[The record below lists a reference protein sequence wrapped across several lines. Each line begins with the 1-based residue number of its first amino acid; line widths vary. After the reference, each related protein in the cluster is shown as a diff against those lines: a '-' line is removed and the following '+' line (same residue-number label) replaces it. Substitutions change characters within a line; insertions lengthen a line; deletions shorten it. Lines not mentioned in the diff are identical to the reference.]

1 MLNMKKIL
9 VTGTVLTAFCTSAFA
24 ASADCPPQP
33 SMSERVNAILHEND
47 ADRPCPPPAHRMH
60 RQGPK
65 LTPEQRAEH
74 QKLRA
79 EWRSMTPEQREKAIE
94 KMRKDRKEAHEKY
107 AKETMAKLTPAQKAE
122 VQQFIKDDM
131 AQRQVR
137 HERLQHM
144 TPEQREAYTTVGGTP
159 HLDGQYTVFGEVTEG
174 MDVIGKI
181 EKAET
186 DSHDRPLQDI
196 RILSAK
202 VL

>member
-65 LTPEQRAEH
+65 LTPEQRAKF
-74 QKLRA
+74 QKMRE
-79 EWRSMTPEQREKAIE
+79 EWKSMTPEQREKAVE
-94 KMRKDRKEAHEKY
+94 KMRKERKEAHEKY
-107 AKETMAKLTPAQKAE
+107 AKETMSKLTSEQKAE

-131 AQRQVR
+131 AQRKAR

-144 TPEQREAYTTVGGTP
+144 TPEQREAVR
-159 HLDGQYTVFGEVTEG
+159 
-174 MDVIGKI
+174 
-181 EKAET
+181 AN
-186 DSHDRPLQDI
+186 RPLPQRHHKSELRGYKHNRSEFHGYRHHNGEFPQPPQD
-196 RILSAK
+196 
-202 VL
+202 

>member
-65 LTPEQRAEH
+65 LTPEQRAER
-74 QKLRA
+74 QKMRE
-79 EWRSMTPEQREKAIE
+79 EWKSMTPEQREKAVE
-94 KMRKDRKEAHEKY
+94 KMHKERKEAHEKY
-107 AKETMAKLTPAQKAE
+107 AKETMSKLTPAQKAE

-131 AQRQVR
+131 AQCQAR
-137 HERLQHM
+137 HERLQQM
-144 TPEQREAYTTVGGTP
+144 TPEQREAVRANRP
-159 HLDGQYTVFGEVTEG
+159 MPPKPSKHHKGEFRGYKHNRGDFHGYRHHNGEF
-174 MDVIGKI
+174 
-181 EKAET
+181 
-186 DSHDRPLQDI
+186 PQPPQD
-196 RILSAK
+196 
-202 VL
+202 

>member
-79 EWRSMTPEQREKAIE
+79 ERRSMTPEQREKAIE

-144 TPEQREAYTTVGGTP
+144 TPEQREAIRANRQLP
-159 HLDGQYTVFGEVTEG
+159 PKPPKHHKGEYRGYKHHKEEFHG
-174 MDVIGKI
+174 YRHHNG
-181 EKAET
+181 EFPQPPQ
-186 DSHDRPLQDI
+186 H
-196 RILSAK
+196 
-202 VL
+202 

>member
-79 EWRSMTPEQREKAIE
+79 EWKSMTPEQREKAVE
-94 KMRKDRKEAHEKY
+94 KMRRDRKEAHKKY

-131 AQRQVR
+131 ANRRAR
-137 HERLQHM
+137 HERLQNM
-144 TPEQREAYTTVGGTP
+144 TPEQREA
-159 HLDGQYTVFGEVTEG
+159 
-174 MDVIGKI
+174 IR
-181 EKAET
+181 AN
-186 DSHDRPLQDI
+186 RPLPQRHHKGEFRGYKHYKGDI
-196 RILSAK
+196 HLKHLHHHHLHRHF
-202 VL
+202 

>member
-24 ASADCPPQP
+24 ASADSQPQP

-65 LTPEQRAEH
+65 LTPEQRAER
-74 QKLRA
+74 Q
-79 EWRSMTPEQREKAIE
+79 
-94 KMRKDRKEAHEKY
+94 KMRKERKEAHEKY
-107 AKETMAKLTPAQKAE
+107 AKETMAKLTPGQKAE

-131 AQRQVR
+131 AQRKAR

-144 TPEQREAYTTVGGTP
+144 TPEQREAVR
-159 HLDGQYTVFGEVTEG
+159 
-174 MDVIGKI
+174 
-181 EKAET
+181 AN
-186 DSHDRPLQDI
+186 RPLPQRHHKGEFRGYKHNRGDFHGYRHHNGEFPQPPQD
-196 RILSAK
+196 
-202 VL
+202 

>member
-94 KMRKDRKEAHEKY
+94 KMRKDCKEAHEKY

-144 TPEQREAYTTVGGTP
+144 TPEQREA
-159 HLDGQYTVFGEVTEG
+159 
-174 MDVIGKI
+174 IR
-181 EKAET
+181 AN
-186 DSHDRPLQDI
+186 RPLPSKPPKHHKGEYRGYKHHKEEFHGYRHHNGEFPQPPQH
-196 RILSAK
+196 
-202 VL
+202 

>member
-9 VTGTVLTAFCTSAFA
+9 IAGTVLTAFCTSAFA

-65 LTPEQRAEH
+65 LTPEQRAER
-74 QKLRA
+74 QKMRE
-79 EWRSMTPEQREKAIE
+79 EWKSMTPEQREKAVK
-94 KMRKDRKEAHEKY
+94 KMRKERKEAHEKY
-107 AKETMAKLTPAQKAE
+107 AKETMAKLTPGQKAE

-131 AQRQVR
+131 AQRKAR

-144 TPEQREAYTTVGGTP
+144 TPEQREAVR
-159 HLDGQYTVFGEVTEG
+159 
-174 MDVIGKI
+174 
-181 EKAET
+181 AN
-186 DSHDRPLQDI
+186 RPLPQRHHKSEFRGYKHNRGDFHGYRHHNGEFPKPPQD
-196 RILSAK
+196 
-202 VL
+202 

>member
-47 ADRPCPPPAHRMH
+47 ADRPCPPPAHRTH

-131 AQRQVR
+131 TQRQVR

-144 TPEQREAYTTVGGTP
+144 TPEQREA
-159 HLDGQYTVFGEVTEG
+159 
-174 MDVIGKI
+174 IR
-181 EKAET
+181 AN
-186 DSHDRPLQDI
+186 RPLPPKPPKHHKGEYRGYKHHKEEFHGYRHHNGEFPQPPQH
-196 RILSAK
+196 
-202 VL
+202 

>member
-47 ADRPCPPPAHRMH
+47 ADRPCQPPARKMH

-65 LTPEQRAEH
+65 FTPEQRAER

-79 EWRSMTPEQREKAIE
+79 EWKSMTPEQREKAVE
-94 KMRKDRKEAHEKY
+94 KMRKERKEAHEKY
-107 AKETMAKLTPAQKAE
+107 AKETMSRLTSDQKAE

-131 AQRQVR
+131 AQRQAR

-144 TPEQREAYTTVGGTP
+144 TSEQREA
-159 HLDGQYTVFGEVTEG
+159 
-174 MDVIGKI
+174 IR
-181 EKAET
+181 AN
-186 DSHDRPLQDI
+186 RPLPPKPPKHHKGEFRGDKHNRGEFHGYRHHNGEFPQPPQN
-196 RILSAK
+196 
-202 VL
+202 

>member
-24 ASADCPPQP
+24 ASADCPPQS

-65 LTPEQRAEH
+65 LTPEQRAER
-74 QKLRA
+74 QKMRE
-79 EWRSMTPEQREKAIE
+79 EWKSMTPEQREKAVE
-94 KMRKDRKEAHEKY
+94 KMRKERKEAHEKY
-107 AKETMAKLTPAQKAE
+107 AKETMSRLTSDQKAE

-131 AQRQVR
+131 AQRQAR

-144 TPEQREAYTTVGGTP
+144 TSEQREA
-159 HLDGQYTVFGEVTEG
+159 
-174 MDVIGKI
+174 IR
-181 EKAET
+181 AN
-186 DSHDRPLQDI
+186 RPLPPKPPKHHKGEFRGDKHNRGEFHGYRHHNGEFPQPPQN
-196 RILSAK
+196 
-202 VL
+202 

>member
-144 TPEQREAYTTVGGTP
+144 TPEQREA
-159 HLDGQYTVFGEVTEG
+159 
-174 MDVIGKI
+174 IR
-181 EKAET
+181 AN
-186 DSHDRPLQDI
+186 RPLPPKPAPW
-196 RILSAK
+196 RSLPSCVWTRCRAK
-202 VL
+202 PIPTRFVRCAPRCTSR

>member
-79 EWRSMTPEQREKAIE
+79 EWKSMTPEQREKAIE
-94 KMRKDRKEAHEKY
+94 KMRKDRKEAHKKY

-131 AQRQVR
+131 AQRQAR

-144 TPEQREAYTTVGGTP
+144 TPEQREA
-159 HLDGQYTVFGEVTEG
+159 
-174 MDVIGKI
+174 IR
-181 EKAET
+181 AN
-186 DSHDRPLQDI
+186 RPLPPKPPKHHKGEYRGYKHHKEEFHGYRHHNGEFPQPPQD
-196 RILSAK
+196 
-202 VL
+202 

>member
-65 LTPEQRAEH
+65 LTPEQRAER
-74 QKLRA
+74 QKMRE
-79 EWRSMTPEQREKAIE
+79 EWKSMTPEQREKAVE
-94 KMRKDRKEAHEKY
+94 KMRKERKEAHEKY
-107 AKETMAKLTPAQKAE
+107 AKETMSKLTSDQKAE

-131 AQRQVR
+131 AQRQAR

-144 TPEQREAYTTVGGTP
+144 TPEQREA
-159 HLDGQYTVFGEVTEG
+159 
-174 MDVIGKI
+174 IR
-181 EKAET
+181 AN
-186 DSHDRPLQDI
+186 RPLPPKPPKHHKGEYRGYKHYKGDI
-196 RILSAK
+196 HLKHLHHHHIRRHF
-202 VL
+202 